1 MKIVKTLLA
10 ILAAALIIPAFA
22 AEPAGEAQESER
34 EAAEKRGG
42 DDCPHQPKC
51 DDEEELNR
59 GLIPGY
65 KFTPLQVWIG
75 VDKAKLFDADADT
88 VFSFG
93 LLILAQKSA
102 VLSLAPLNFLTNN
115 YGIQIGVPGT
125 LARNNYGISLGAV
138 NVHRKNYGL
147 QIGALLNESN
157 HTGQICGVNI
167 ADKVQIAIANLGP
180 GERGIKKYHEV
191 PEPFY
196 FQLGV
201 FNSGDSA
208 VQIGMLNWNPRSH
221 IPLLPLVNFAMKKDG
236 DE

>member
-147 QIGALLNESN
+147 IIGALFNLSD
-157 HTGQICGVNI
+157 HTRQLCGVNI
-167 ADKVQIAIANLGP
+167 ADKVQIAIANVGP
-180 GERGIKKYHEV
+180 IKRYF
-191 PEPFY
+191 PTPFHLQ
-196 FQLGV
+196 FGA
-201 FNSGDSA
+201 FNYSDTS
-208 VQIGMLNWNPRSH
+208 VQIGVLNWNPRSY
-221 IPLLPLVNFAMKKDG
+221 IPLLPLVNFAMKEDA